1 MTLVLNTDAVQSCSC
16 YLVVLKLVLQTI
28 EEQILFEICIT
39 NLLAGE
45 AIIPFASSNFETI
58 VTKADCYSE
67 CILAL
72 TTCHVRL
79 VMTLKQLR
87 GV

>member
-1 MTLVLNTDAVQSCSC
+1 MTLVLNTDAVQSCSF

-28 EEQILFEICIT
+28 DEQILFEICIT

-72 TTCHVRL
+72 TTSCA
-79 VMTLKQLR
+79 TGNDPEATE